1 MAHPTG
7 KWAEAEIR
15 RDDIKDLMEK
25 TKKLA
30 TMYSELLAIKRE
42 GWENV
47 LKAQLKREAK
57 EKEKQNGLV
66 SSITNSNGRVETSPN
81 CEGGRYC
88 INGRSRW

>member
-30 TMYSELLAIKRE
+30 TMYSELLKIKRE

-47 LKAQLKREAK
+47 LRAQVKKEAR
-57 EKEKQNGLV
+57 EKEKQNG
-66 SSITNSNGRVETSPN
+66 
-81 CEGGRYC
+81 
-88 INGRSRW
+88 

>member
-1 MAHPTG
+1 MAHPRC

-30 TMYSELLAIKRE
+30 TMYSDLLAIKRE

-47 LKAQLKREAK
+47 LRAQVKREAK
-57 EKEKQNGLV
+57 EKEKQNG
-66 SSITNSNGRVETSPN
+66 
-81 CEGGRYC
+81 
-88 INGRSRW
+88 

>member
-1 MAHPTG
+1 MKFIMEEQRSINMAHPTG

-30 TMYSELLAIKRE
+30 TKYSDLLAIKRE

-47 LKAQLKREAK
+47 LRAQLKKDAK
-57 EKEKQNGLV
+57 AKEKQNG
-66 SSITNSNGRVETSPN
+66 
-81 CEGGRYC
+81 
-88 INGRSRW
+88 

>member
-30 TMYSELLAIKRE
+30 TMYSDLLKMKRE

-47 LKAQLKREAK
+47 LRAQLKREAR
-57 EKEKQNGLV
+57 EKEKQNG
-66 SSITNSNGRVETSPN
+66 
-81 CEGGRYC
+81 
-88 INGRSRW
+88 

>member
-1 MAHPTG
+1 MKFTMEEQRSINMAHPTG

-30 TMYSELLAIKRE
+30 TMYSELLKIKRE

-47 LKAQLKREAK
+47 LRAQVKREAK
-57 EKEKQNGLV
+57 EKEKQNG
-66 SSITNSNGRVETSPN
+66 
-81 CEGGRYC
+81 
-88 INGRSRW
+88 

>member
-30 TMYSELLAIKRE
+30 TMYSELLKIKRE

-47 LKAQLKREAK
+47 LRAQVKKDAK
-57 EKEKQNGLV
+57 EKERQNG
-66 SSITNSNGRVETSPN
+66 
-81 CEGGRYC
+81 
-88 INGRSRW
+88 

>member
-25 TKKLA
+25 TKTLA
-30 TMYSELLAIKRE
+30 TMYSDLLKIKRE

-47 LKAQLKREAK
+47 LRAQVKREAK
-57 EKEKQNGLV
+57 EKEKQNG
-66 SSITNSNGRVETSPN
+66 
-81 CEGGRYC
+81 
-88 INGRSRW
+88 

>member
-1 MAHPTG
+1 MAHPEG

-30 TMYSELLAIKRE
+30 TMYSDLLAIKRK

-47 LKAQLKREAK
+47 LRAQLKKEAK
-57 EKEKQNGLV
+57 EKEKQNG
-66 SSITNSNGRVETSPN
+66 
-81 CEGGRYC
+81 
-88 INGRSRW
+88 

>member
-1 MAHPTG
+1 MAHPEG

-30 TMYSELLAIKRE
+30 TMYSDLLAIKRE

-47 LKAQLKREAK
+47 LRVQLKKDAK
-57 EKEKQNGLV
+57 EKEKRNG
-66 SSITNSNGRVETSPN
+66 
-81 CEGGRYC
+81 
-88 INGRSRW
+88 

>member
-30 TMYSELLAIKRE
+30 TMYSELLKIKRE

-47 LKAQLKREAK
+47 LRAQVKRDAK
-57 EKEKQNGLV
+57 EKEKQNG
-66 SSITNSNGRVETSPN
+66 
-81 CEGGRYC
+81 
-88 INGRSRW
+88 